1 MTTNYD
7 DGHTAEQYKKSKK
20 QPWRS
25 RIESYSLLKR
35 IGDIRGKKVV
45 DAACGEGH
53 FTRKLRQL
61 GAAEVVGFDVS
72 ERMIELAQAQE
83 ASDPLGIEYRVV
95 DVRTIVPQQDFD
107 LAVSAWLL
115 VYAHDRA
122 ELASMCEGLACWL
135 RPGGRFVTFTT
146 NPDVYFF
153 NPIPDYS
160 KYGFQIKLA
169 DHLFEGAPIV
179 WNSRLDGSDLEIEN
193 YYLPIS
199 AYESALKDAGFREF
213 KVHHI
218 ELGPHP
224 QGADDSDYW
233 KDFLD
238 YPTAILIDCVKT

>member
-7 DGHTAEQYKKSKK
+7 EGHIAEQYKQAKE

-25 RIESYSLLKR
+25 RIETYSLLKL

-45 DAACGEGH
+45 DVACGEGY
-53 FTRKLRQL
+53 FTRKLRRL

-83 ASDPLGIEYRVV
+83 ASDPLGIEYRVADARAV
-95 DVRTIVPQQDFD
+95 APSQDFD

-135 RPGGRFVTFTT
+135 RPGGRFVTLTT
-146 NPDVYFF
+146 NPDMYFF
-153 NPIPDYS
+153 DRLPDYG
-160 KYGFQIKLA
+160 KYGFQMKLA
-169 DHLFEGAPIV
+169 DRVFEGAPIT
-179 WNSRLDGSDLEIEN
+179 WNINLDGPDLEIEN
-193 YYLPIS
+193 YYLPVA
-199 AYESALKDAGFREF
+199 AYESAFENAGFREF
-213 KVHHI
+213 KVRQI
-218 ELGPHP
+218 ELGPNP
-224 QGADDSDYW
+224 QGADDSEYW

-238 YPTAILIDCVKT
+238 YPTAILIDCIKT